1 MFKRFDESYA
11 QLVNFFPDL
20 TLVSPEEARSDE
32 VLSRSVAIVDQLCSS
47 FFAYRSSQ
55 VHGLWG
61 IKNSYEEDAFV
72 CTLNGCSSIFITRGA
87 CQLLARVGSFFATHD
102 WISNSERMRPF
113 HDAIDVPRNRLG
125 ETAQMLGLAAL
136 FGHEVGHVMDRHN
149 VHSIAG
155 QMHDARLGEEISADG
170 WAIRFGLDIVDAWAH
185 SLATG
190 RESEQDA
197 IKQAGAVLLVIANA
211 AIDRIRLDESWD
223 VPANQTHPP
232 GAQRVLATCITL
244 DQYFDGVAEEG
255 FGRNVFLTALS
266 GLKEMGI
273 YRGSVEEEALMQLV
287 AIYDSAKVVAQ
298 YNALQATLV
307 QRGL

>member
-1 MFKRFDESYA
+1 MFKRFDESHA

-20 TLVSPEEARSDE
+20 TFVSPEEARSDE
-32 VLSRSVAIVDQLCSS
+32 VLSTSVAIVDQLCRS

-55 VHGLWG
+55 VHGVWG
-61 IKNSYEEDAFV
+61 IENSYDENAFV
-72 CTLNGCSSIFITRGA
+72 STLNGCSSIVITRGA
-87 CQLLARVGSFFATHD
+87 CVRLARVGNFFATHD

-125 ETAQMLGLAAL
+125 EAAQMLGLAAL

-155 QMHDARLGEEISADG
+155 QKQEAQLGEEISADG
-170 WAIRFGLDIVDAWAH
+170 RAILHGLDIVDAWAH

-190 RESEQDA
+190 HESEQDA

-211 AIDRIRLDESWD
+211 AIDSIHLDRSWD

-232 GAQRVLATCITL
+232 GAQRLLATCIML

-255 FGRNVFLTALS
+255 FGLKVFLTALS

-273 YRGSVEEEALMQLV
+273 YQGPVEEEALRQLL
-287 AIYDSAKVVAQ
+287 AIYDSAAVVAQ
-298 YNALQATLV
+298 YNALQATLIE
-307 QRGL
+307 RGL